1 MNAIVRFP
9 AERVPRAAAVGAT
22 RVDILKGRLRERLGR
37 LLNRMG
43 APGVIRDMEVN
54 DKAAGHTVAVAVGD
68 LFVKLTVNGRDYYFD
83 RVTGRFD
90 GTGSVP

>member
-9 AERVPRAAAVGAT
+9 SERVPKAAAMGAS
-22 RVDILKGRLRERLGR
+22 RYVILKGRLRERVGR
-37 LLNRMG
+37 LLNWMG
-43 APGVIRDMEVN
+43 APGAIRDMAVTDE
-54 DKAAGHTVAVAVGD
+54 AAGHSVAVAVGD

-90 GTGSVP
+90 GTGSPP